1 MISMTLTNSTVIIF
15 HERIIDH
22 NVLFSFRLP
31 ISDLK
36 QTVKFDL
43 TITVN
48 IYVLQV
54 YIKLNTNVPEYYMS
68 LNELAKLYVY

>member
-1 MISMTLTNSTVIIF
+1 MITFCSHV
-15 HERIIDH
+15 
-22 NVLFSFRLP
+22 RLP

-36 QTVKFDL
+36 QTVNIDL

>member
-1 MISMTLTNSTVIIF
+1 MITFCSHV
-15 HERIIDH
+15 
-22 NVLFSFRLP
+22 RLP
-31 ISDLK
+31 ISVLK
-36 QTVKFDL
+36 QTVKFDF